1 MDIFSR
7 KSDHNSSFDENS
19 LCYHIEGF
27 INCSYLNSAIDVG
40 NKLKQSKVNSKDR
53 NISTVNVNVS
63 VHEKE
68 KWSDRVKYLQSKI
81 SNSNNHTSSPFIYEG
96 CNPKE
101 YKFIGGY
108 TNFVKLVRERYQNLE
123 LPRDIKKEGGKECEG
138 VEVNEAKAFIYSTKS
153 PDLVQHP
160 ELNLN

>member
-53 NISTVNVNVS
+53 NISTANVNVS

-68 KWSDRVKYLQSKI
+68 KWSDRVKYLQSVR
-81 SNSNNHTSSPFIYEG
+81 SH
-96 CNPKE
+96 
-101 YKFIGGY
+101 
-108 TNFVKLVRERYQNLE
+108 FVKFHYYSFQHYVNYHYSNLLIENLE
-123 LPRDIKKEGGKECEG
+123 LK
-138 VEVNEAKAFIYSTKS
+138 
-153 PDLVQHP
+153 
-160 ELNLN
+160 